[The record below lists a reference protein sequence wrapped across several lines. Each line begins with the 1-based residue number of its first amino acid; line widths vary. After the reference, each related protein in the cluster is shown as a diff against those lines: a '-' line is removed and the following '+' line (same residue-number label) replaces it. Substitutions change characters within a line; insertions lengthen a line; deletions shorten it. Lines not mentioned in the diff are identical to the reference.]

1 METLLVYVALGI
13 GAGLLAGMLG
23 VGGGQ
28 VVVPGLLYL
37 FHLNHFPEQH
47 LVHLALGTSLATI
60 AVTSLSSAG
69 SHYRLGSISV
79 ALARRMAPGIVVG
92 AVVGG
97 LMAGLFP
104 SHALKIGFGVFL
116 ILLAVQMAFSLK
128 PKPGRNLPKGFG
140 VSLVSAVIGWVSAI
154 VGVGGGSMV
163 VPYLT
168 WGNVEMKTAVGTAS
182 ACGFFLAIAGMVGY
196 VISGWNA
203 PGLPQYSIGY
213 VYLPAFLAVSLLSIV
228 FTRVGAM
235 LAHRLP
241 VATLKRVFS
250 ICLLV
255 AGVRIL
261 L

>member
-37 FHLNHFPEQH
+37 FQLHQFPDAH

-60 AVTSLSSAG
+60 AVTSLASAW
-69 SHYRLGSISV
+69 SHYRLGSLSMS
-79 ALARRMAPGIVVG
+79 ATKSMAPGIVVG
-92 AVVGG
+92 ALLGG
-97 LMAGLFP
+97 LMSGLFP
-104 SHALKIGFGVFL
+104 SHVLKTGFGVFL
-116 ILLAVQMAFSLK
+116 ILLALQMAFSLK
-128 PKPGRNLPKGFG
+128 PSPGRDLPGPWGASFASG
-140 VSLVSAVIGWVSAI
+140 VIGWVSAI

-168 WGNVEMKTAVGTAS
+168 WCNIPMKTAVGTAS
-182 ACGFFLAIAGMVGY
+182 ACGFFLAVAGMGGY
-196 VISGWNA
+196 IVAGWGA
-203 PGLPQYSIGY
+203 PDLPPYSVGY
-213 VYLPAFLAVSLLSIV
+213 VYLPAWLAVSALSIL
-228 FTRVGAM
+228 FTRVGAG

-241 VATLKRVFS
+241 VSTLKRIFS
-250 ICLLV
+250 ICLLL

-261 L
+261 M